1 MAPDVLHVAV
11 LQTDPTLGPTD
22 INLTRAS
29 VLVDDLVADAG
40 DTLGLLIAPE
50 IGFGRYTLDTEA
62 AKHAAGDA
70 PMILAWA
77 AATARKLRCHVCV
90 GHVRLDPDT
99 GEMFNSQT
107 TVDGSGAVVARYDK
121 THLYFMDEKWAV
133 ESNTG
138 FKQTQLALK
147 VLKPGGETP
156 RAITRR
162 HVTVTNA
169 ICMDI
174 NPYRFEAPW
183 EAHELATASV
193 GSDLVSLT
201 FFNSRSTTGNVTDDA
216 VSCSSQILFS
226 SAWTSAHPDDTTEA
240 KTAPID
246 VNQTLSYWVA
256 RLAPLIGKNESPVF
270 VCANR
275 VGVENDIKFT
285 GE

>member
-22 INLTRAS
+22 INLMRAS

-50 IGFGRYTLDTEA
+50 IGFGRYTLDAEA

-107 TVDGSGAVVARYDK
+107 TVDGSGAVVGRYDK

-147 VLKPGGETP
+147 VLKPDGETP

-193 GSDLVSLT
+193 GSDLVSLILIRVALRAT
-201 FFNSRSTTGNVTDDA
+201 RLTSPCHVHHRSSSPARGRRRTRTTRPRRRRRPST
-216 VSCSSQILFS
+216 
-226 SAWTSAHPDDTTEA
+226 
-240 KTAPID
+240 
-246 VNQTLSYWVA
+246 
-256 RLAPLIGKNESPVF
+256 
-270 VCANR
+270 
-275 VGVENDIKFT
+275 
-285 GE
+285 

>member
-156 RAITRR
+156 ARHHTTARHGHQRHMHGHQPVQVRGAVGGARTRDGIR
-162 HVTVTNA
+162 RIRSGESH
-169 ICMDI
+169 
-174 NPYRFEAPW
+174 
-183 EAHELATASV
+183 
-193 GSDLVSLT
+193 
-201 FFNSRSTTGNVTDDA
+201 FNSRSTTGNVTDVA

-226 SAWTSAHPDDTTEA
+226 SAWTSAHPDDTVEA

-256 RLAPLIGKNESPVF
+256 RLAPLVGKNESPVF

>member
-1 MAPDVLHVAV
+1 
-11 LQTDPTLGPTD
+11 
-22 INLTRAS
+22 
-29 VLVDDLVADAG
+29 
-40 DTLGLLIAPE
+40 
-50 IGFGRYTLDTEA
+50 
-62 AKHAAGDA
+62 
-70 PMILAWA
+70 MILAWA

-193 GSDLVSLT
+193 GSDLVSL
-201 FFNSRSTTGNVTDDA
+201 F
-216 VSCSSQILFS
+216 
-226 SAWTSAHPDDTTEA
+226 
-240 KTAPID
+240 
-246 VNQTLSYWVA
+246 
-256 RLAPLIGKNESPVF
+256 
-270 VCANR
+270 
-275 VGVENDIKFT
+275 
-285 GE
+285 

>member
-50 IGFGRYTLDTEA
+50 IGFGRYTLDAEA

-107 TVDGSGAVVARYDK
+107 TVDGSGAVVGRYDK

-147 VLKPGGETP
+147 VLKPDGETP

-193 GSDLVSLT
+193 GSDLVS
-201 FFNSRSTTGNVTDDA
+201 F
-216 VSCSSQILFS
+216 IL
-226 SAWTSAHPDDTTEA
+226 
-240 KTAPID
+240 I
-246 VNQTLSYWVA
+246 
-256 RLAPLIGKNESPVF
+256 
-270 VCANR
+270 R
-275 VGVENDIKFT
+275 VRT
-285 GE
+285 QAM

>member
-1 MAPDVLHVAV
+1 
-11 LQTDPTLGPTD
+11 
-22 INLTRAS
+22 
-29 VLVDDLVADAG
+29 
-40 DTLGLLIAPE
+40 
-50 IGFGRYTLDTEA
+50 
-62 AKHAAGDA
+62 
-70 PMILAWA
+70 
-77 AATARKLRCHVCV
+77 
-90 GHVRLDPDT
+90 
-99 GEMFNSQT
+99 MFNSQT

-193 GSDLVSLT
+193 GSDLVRVYFILIRLRTRATRLT
-201 FFNSRSTTGNVTDDA
+201 SPCHVHHRSSSPARGRRRTRTTRSRRRRRPST
-216 VSCSSQILFS
+216 
-226 SAWTSAHPDDTTEA
+226 
-240 KTAPID
+240 
-246 VNQTLSYWVA
+246 
-256 RLAPLIGKNESPVF
+256 
-270 VCANR
+270 
-275 VGVENDIKFT
+275 
-285 GE
+285 

>member
-147 VLKPGGETP
+147 VLKPDGETP
-156 RAITRR
+156 GAITRR

-193 GSDLVSLT
+193 GSDLVSL
-201 FFNSRSTTGNVTDDA
+201 FYFNSRSTTGN
-216 VSCSSQILFS
+216 
-226 SAWTSAHPDDTTEA
+226 
-240 KTAPID
+240 
-246 VNQTLSYWVA
+246 
-256 RLAPLIGKNESPVF
+256 
-270 VCANR
+270 
-275 VGVENDIKFT
+275 
-285 GE
+285 